1 MTTSPQL
8 ALFEPPPEAPLPT
21 DYALATCNFH
31 AYRPEMGK
39 AVSTSVGRPRFFSFP
54 YVNLDAAAPHNLRH
68 IEDLGVF
75 APRYLARLE
84 EHKEEIIQALTDLAT
99 DGEPIVLLCFEN
111 LAKGKWCH
119 RTTLGLWLFET
130 TGQVVPELG
139 PH

>member
-1 MTTSPQL
+1 MTATQAS
-8 ALFEPPPEAPLPT
+8 LFGPPPEEEPLPT

-31 AYRPEMGK
+31 AYRPEMGR
-39 AVSTSVGRPRFFSFP
+39 AVSTSVGRPRFFGHQ
-54 YVNLDAAAPHNLRH
+54 YVTLDAAAPHGLRH
-68 IEDLGVF
+68 IEDLAAF

-84 EHKEEIIQALTDLAT
+84 EHKEEILEALIDLAGA
-99 DGEPIVLLCFEN
+99 GEPLVLMCFEN

>member
-1 MTTSPQL
+1 MSQL
-8 ALFEPPPEAPLPT
+8 DLFTGEAPTQEPPVPA

-39 AVSTSVGRPRFFSFP
+39 AVSTSVGRPRFFGHP
-54 YVNLDAAAPHNLRH
+54 YVTLDAAAPHDLRH

-75 APRYLARLE
+75 APRYIDRLE
-84 EHKEEIIQALTDLAT
+84 EHKAEILQALIDLAAG
-99 DGEPIVLLCFEN
+99 GEPLVLLCYES

-130 TGQVVPELG
+130 TGQAVPELG